1 MKIIKITPN
10 ENGSRPALQDWNHK
24 DLPMGYA
31 WCPDE
36 FVEIF
41 YSTSPSGFVN
51 ISIRN
56 NSVSA
61 MEINES
67 ALNAYIEALDKER
80 AEREAVNEDAS

>member
-1 MKIIKITPN
+1 MKIIKITTN
-10 ENGSRPALQDWNHK
+10 ENGSRPALQDWSHK
-24 DLPMGYA
+24 APPTGYA
-31 WCPDE
+31 WCPDK

-51 ISIRN
+51 ISVRN

-67 ALNAYIEALDKER
+67 ALNAYIEALEKEK

>member
-1 MKIIKITPN
+1 MKIIKITAN

-36 FVEIF
+36 LVETF

-67 ALNAYIEALDKER
+67 ALNAYIEFLEKEK
-80 AEREAVNEDAS
+80 ADTEAVNEGAS